1 MKQQINKY
9 LFILIISIVIFGL
22 IYLLYILER
31 KRLHNDVLVITY
43 ETDLNHKNLKT
54 LEKTLTMNKY
64 RYRVINE
71 RKWKGFGGK
80 IKKLKSQ
87 LKYLHPEQIVIIT
100 DARDVISVNFKSEK
114 LYSLVS
120 KKDIDRKVI
129 VSTEIGCCVPA
140 KFKPGQLRTK
150 DGKVLNRTFDK
161 KDSKKNF
168 DNEWKEMFKKRAEKV
183 GVKHP
188 VSHKQ
193 SIYLNAGIYC
203 GKVKNILKIY
213 ELMNIVDK
221 EDDQLIM
228 SEIYYHH
235 PEKFLFDYNREIFSN
250 SHVWDSFN
258 NKKFSEDSG
267 CYYKKNGN
275 IIKDVYLNS
284 EPFFIHTP
292 GKHFK
297 CYDYIVDNFI

>member
-1 MKQQINKY
+1 MKQQFVKY
-9 LFILIISIVIFGL
+9 LLIFIISSIVLYG
-22 IYLLYILER
+22 LYIVN
-31 KRLHNDVLVITY
+31 KRMAHNDVLVITY
-43 ETDLNHKNLKT
+43 ETDLEHKNLKT
-54 LEKTLTMNKY
+54 LERTLKRNQY
-64 RYRVINE
+64 RYKVINE
-71 RKWKGFGGK
+71 KEWKGFGGK
-80 IKKLKSQ
+80 IKKLVTQ
-87 LKYLHPEQIVIIT
+87 LKYLDPEQIVVIT
-100 DARDVISVNFKSEK
+100 DARDVISVNFTSKQ
-114 LYSLVS
+114 LYSLIT
-120 KKDIDRKVI
+120 KKDIDRKII

-150 DGKVLNRTFDK
+150 NGKVLNRTFDK
-161 KDSKKNF
+161 KDSKQNF

-203 GKVKNILKIY
+203 GRVKNILKIY
-213 ELMNIVDK
+213 ELMNIADK

-235 PEKFLFDYNREIFSN
+235 PDKFLFDYNREIFSN

-258 NKKFSEDSG
+258 NKKYSDDSG
-267 CYYKKNGN
+267 CYYKKDSNV
-275 IIKDVYLNS
+275 IKDTYLNS
-284 EPFFIHTP
+284 KPFFIHTP